1 MVFAL
6 HINAQLISFEKDS
19 NATATYEECIDFYK
33 KMDKKYNEIKM
44 MEVGSTDAGYP
55 LHVVYID
62 HDATFSV
69 EQWHKENKIIILIN
83 NGIHPGEPD
92 GIDASMLLTK
102 ACIEKNILP
111 SNVVL
116 AIIPVFNIGGCI
128 DRSAFHRVDQNGP
141 QAFGSRGNAQ
151 NLDLNRDFIKCDARE
166 TRSLCALFQKLKPH
180 IFIDNHVS
188 DGADYQHTMT
198 LIATQYEQLGGK
210 MGAFLKKEFEP
221 FLYQRMDNDGYP
233 MIPYCNV
240 WGKSPENGWQQF
252 FDSPRYA
259 SGYAS
264 MFHILSFVAETHILK
279 PYHDRVNATLLLM
292 KNMIYAASTYS
303 DKIIKYKK
311 QDVEYM
317 IQTDTLYFQWEI
329 DTTQYDLINYMG
341 YTYEDT
347 TSGVSGL
354 KVKHYNREKPFT
366 KKIPFY
372 NHYKPKHTI
381 QKPIA
386 YIVPQAWWRVIELLK
401 LNNVKMIPI
410 DNELCLQVEQYK
422 IENIKSSD
430 KAYEAHHAN
439 TQVNVSKENASIVA
453 RKGDYIIEM
462 NQYNNKFIAQ
472 VLEPLSGDN
481 YMTWNFFDAILVQK
495 EGYNDYVFEKKA
507 VEILALYPQIKVAL
521 ENKRKSDTAFA
532 NNASAQLDFVFRNSP
547 YYEKAHNVYPIYR
560 VMDKNELDVNHNY
573 KSEMYY
579 NKKEE

>member
-1 MVFAL
+1 MTFAID
-6 HINAQLISFEKDS
+6 INAQLISFEKDS
-19 NATATYEECIDFYK
+19 TTTATYEECIHFYK

-44 MEVGSTDAGYP
+44 VEVGATDAGYP

-62 HDATFSV
+62 NDASFSI
-69 EQWHKENKIIILIN
+69 EKWHKENKIIILIN

-92 GIDASMLLTK
+92 GIDASMLLAK

-116 AIIPVFNIGGCI
+116 AIIPVFNIGGCL

-166 TRSLCALFQKLKPH
+166 TRSLCALFQKLRPH

-210 MGAFLKKEFEP
+210 LGAFLKKEFEP
-221 FLYQRMDNDGYP
+221 FLYQKMEQYGYP

-264 MFHILSFVAETHILK
+264 MFHTLAFVAETHILK
-279 PYHDRVNATLLLM
+279 PYHDRVNATLILM
-292 KNMIYAASTYS
+292 KNMISAATHYS
-303 DKIIKYKK
+303 DKIIQYKK
-311 QDVEYM
+311 HDHEQM
-317 IQTDTLYFQWEI
+317 IKSEDLYLQWEI

-347 TSGVSGL
+347 ISSLSGIR
-354 KVKHYNREKPFT
+354 VKHYNREKPFT

-372 NHYKPKHTI
+372 NHYYAKHKI
-381 QKPIA
+381 QKPVA
-386 YIVPQAWWRVIELLK
+386 YILPQAWWRVVELLK
-401 LNNVKMIPI
+401 LNNVNLTPLDHDMCM
-410 DNELCLQVEQYK
+410 NVEQYK
-422 IENIKSSD
+422 ITNTKSSD

-439 TQVNVSKENASIVA
+439 TQISLSIEQTSIVA
-453 RKGDYIIEM
+453 RKGDFIIEM
-462 NQYNNKFIAQ
+462 NQHNNKFIAQ

-481 YMTWNFFDAILVQK
+481 YFTWNFFDAILVQK
-495 EGYNDYVFEKKA
+495 EGYNDYIFEKKA
-507 VEILALYPQIKVAL
+507 IELLQLYPHIKEAL
-521 ENKRKSDTAFA
+521 ENKRKTDSAFA

-547 YYEKAHNVYPIYR
+547 YYEKAHNVYPVFRI
-560 VMDKNELDVNHNY
+560 MDKSVLEENNYY
-573 KSEMYY
+573 KSDMYY